1 MNQPASVE
9 LLSFLNSKK
18 HQRTRDSAQTRLA
31 AVNTFKP
38 LLRLTNQDFLDI
50 FFNPSFSLYPMKL
63 SPNQMNKIALEI
75 FKELSQVDNLELH
88 FDKEKF
94 KKTIAAVLKQNMEDE
109 KVLDQ
114 SVNDMMDSLEKQNP
128 GGFER
133 YKMFPLLK
141 KKLAEQKGFVL

>member
-1 MNQPASVE
+1 MTV
-9 LLSFLNSKK
+9 KIR
-18 HQRTRDSAQTRLA
+18 RTVLTAP
-31 AVNTFKP
+31 VI
-38 LLRLTNQDFLDI
+38 LRLLIQDFLDI

-63 SPNQMNKIALEI
+63 SPNQMNKIAVEV
-75 FKELSQVDNLELH
+75 FKEVSATDKLEVNL
-88 FDKEKF
+88 DKEKF
-94 KKTIAAVLKQNMEDE
+94 KSIISNVLKQNIEDE

-114 SVNDMMDSLEKQNP
+114 SVNDMMDTLEKQNP